1 MLVRG
6 CKEMKSNH
14 IAMTLVIKAP
24 IEKVWQA
31 LAQWESQGEW
41 MLLTKVEVTS
51 EIREGVGTSIAA
63 FTGIGKVGLMDHM
76 KVTKWQP
83 PNICDV
89 VHTGRIIKGTGRF
102 ELTQIDDFTTRFDW
116 SEEILAPRAVFLLI
130 APGLYAGVRISLMAL
145 RRQLQ
150 SV

>member
-1 MLVRG
+1 MT
-6 CKEMKSNH
+6 SNH

-31 LAQWESQGEW
+31 LGQWENQGDW

-51 EIREGVGTSIAA
+51 KIREGVGTSIAA
-63 FTGIGKVGLMDHM
+63 FTGIGKLGLMDHM
-76 KVTKWQP
+76 TVTSWQP

-102 ELTQIDDFTTRFDW
+102 ELTQIDAFTTQFDW
-116 SEEILAPRAVFLLI
+116 SEEIEAPRAIFLLI
-130 APGLYAGVRISLMAL
+130 APGLYAGVRISLMAF

>member
-1 MLVRG
+1 MHL
-6 CKEMKSNH
+6 EIN
-14 IAMTLVIKAP
+14 AP
-24 IEKVWQA
+24 IERVWQA

-51 EIREGVGTSIAA
+51 KVREGVGTSIAA
-63 FTGIGKVGLMDHM
+63 FTGIGKLGLMDHM
-76 KVTKWQP
+76 QVTKWQP

-89 VHTGRIIKGTGRF
+89 IHTGRIIKGTGRF
-102 ELTQIDDFTTRFDW
+102 ELTQIDAFTTRFDW
-116 SEEILAPRAVFLLI
+116 SEEILAPRAIFLFI

>member
-1 MLVRG
+1 MT
-6 CKEMKSNH
+6 SNH

-31 LAQWESQGEW
+31 LGQWENQGDW

-51 EIREGVGTSIAA
+51 KIREGVGTSIAA
-63 FTGIGKVGLMDHM
+63 FTGIGKLGLMDHM
-76 KVTKWQP
+76 TVTAWQP
-83 PNICDV
+83 PHICDV

-102 ELTQIDDFTTRFDW
+102 ELTQIDAFTTQFDW
-116 SEEILAPRAVFLLI
+116 SEEIEAPRAIFLLI
-130 APGLYAGVRISLMAL
+130 APGLYAGVRISLMAF